1 MKKEFD
7 SKIYTLKLTG
17 KEEKGILNK
26 NIYRIRK
33 ALFSIKYLHG
43 EELTVIQVPFTNDI
57 KFTKNSKHKIA
68 FIHDI
73 EGIRKNDTRIE
84 NREINFLN
92 TCEYIVA
99 HNNKMKRYL
108 VKKGIDA
115 QKIYVLELFDYLCNY
130 SIKDNKIFDKNDI
143 KIVYTGNLDKAPFLR
158 QIKSEKM
165 NFTMNVYGV
174 NNEKIQNEKI
184 EYKGKYLPD
193 ELPKHIE
200 GDIGLVW
207 DGNYDESDEN
217 EGFKN
222 YTKYNNPHKLSCYIV
237 AELPVIVWKKSAVAD
252 FVNKYNIGYTINNIY
267 DINELDF
274 KDYKIK
280 KENIKRLSLKAKQ
293 GDFTKKVINEILK
306 KYK

>member
-33 ALFSIKYLHG
+33 AIFSIKYLHG

-158 QIKSEKM
+158 QIK
-165 NFTMNVYGV
+165 
-174 NNEKIQNEKI
+174 
-184 EYKGKYLPD
+184 
-193 ELPKHIE
+193 
-200 GDIGLVW
+200 
-207 DGNYDESDEN
+207 
-217 EGFKN
+217 
-222 YTKYNNPHKLSCYIV
+222 
-237 AELPVIVWKKSAVAD
+237 
-252 FVNKYNIGYTINNIY
+252 
-267 DINELDF
+267 
-274 KDYKIK
+274 
-280 KENIKRLSLKAKQ
+280 
-293 GDFTKKVINEILK
+293 
-306 KYK
+306 